1 MASPLSDPLP
11 FPDATVDTIN
21 AALSRGDR
29 VRRAPRPFE
38 DPGGH
43 KEWFHFCIYGD
54 GFDLLINFS
63 LVDELHGAPPNPGPR
78 APRHEAARLTILVRE
93 QRWIGEVDRYPAA
106 EVWAPAGSCEIVM
119 GDNRMRWGGGV
130 YHLRAKLRDL
140 AVEVDLVLRP
150 VTMPSIIHNVAV
162 RDGPP
167 INWLVIP
174 RLLASGV
181 LRVEGREHRFGDVP
195 AYHDHNWGR
204 FRWGRDFAWEWG
216 FGLPRLPSNPWS
228 FVFVR
233 LSDRAHTRVM
243 MQGVFLWRGAR
254 EQRVLR
260 GSEFSVTRVG
270 LLRQAQITKMPRA
283 MALIAPG
290 TAIDVP
296 ERLILEANTGDTRF
310 TATFTSHEAA
320 QVIIPNDDDLGV
332 TIINEV
338 AGSLRVRGC
347 CRGEDFTIECPTI
360 FEFLGA

>member
-1 MASPLSDPLP
+1 MRDL
-11 FPDATVDTIN
+11 PDAPVDAVR

-29 VRRAPRPFE
+29 VRRLPRPGD

-54 GFDLLINFS
+54 GFDLLVNYS
-63 LVDELHGAPPNPGPR
+63 LVDELHGVSPDQEPGAHR
-78 APRHEAARLTILVRE
+78 FEAARLTMLARE
-93 QRWIGEVDRYPAA
+93 ERWVGDVDRYPADS
-106 EVWAPAGSCEIVM
+106 VYAPAGSPEVRL

-130 YHLRAKLRDL
+130 YHLRAALRDEPV
-140 AVEVDLVLRP
+140 AVDAVLRP
-150 VTMPSIIHNVAV
+150 VTMPSIVHNVAV

-174 RLLASGV
+174 RLLASGT
-181 LRVEGREHRFGDVP
+181 LTIDGRVHRFQDVP

-216 FGLPRLPSNPWS
+216 FGLPREVTNPWS

-260 GSEFSVTRVG
+260 GSEIVVTRHG
-270 LLRQAQITKMPRA
+270 QLRQDRIEKTPRA
-283 MALIAPG
+283 MGLLVPG

-296 ERLILEANTGDTRF
+296 KQLRIEADTGDTRLEAVF
-310 TATFTSHEAA
+310 DSEEAA

-338 AGSLRVRGC
+338 AGQLRVRGTV
-347 CRGEDFTIECPTI
+347 RGEDFQISCPTI

>member
-1 MASPLSDPLP
+1 MSFSPGSGGL
-11 FPDATVDTIN
+11 PDASVH
-21 AALSRGDR
+21 AVRRALTRGDR
-29 VRRAPRPFE
+29 VRRVPRASAGE
-38 DPGGH
+38 GGH
-43 KEWFHFCIYGD
+43 KEWFHYCIYGD
-54 GFDLLINFS
+54 GFDLLVNFS
-63 LVDELHGAPPNPGPR
+63 LVDELHGRPPEEGPR
-78 APRHEAARLTILVRE
+78 ARRYEAARLTMLARE
-93 QRWIGEVDRYPAA
+93 RRWIGDVDRWSAD
-106 EVWAPAGSCEIVM
+106 VVHAPAGSREVRL
-119 GDNRMRWGGGV
+119 GPHRMRWGGGV
-130 YHLRAKLRDL
+130 YHLRAALRDEPV
-140 AVEVDLVLRP
+140 AIDAVLRP
-150 VTMPSIIHNVAV
+150 VTMPSIVHNVTV

-174 RLLASGV
+174 RLLASGTV
-181 LRVEGREHRFGDVP
+181 TIDGRVHRFADVP

-216 FGLPRLPSNPWS
+216 FGLPRDPADPWS

-260 GSEFSVTRVG
+260 GSEISVVRRG
-270 LLRQAQITKMPRA
+270 QLRQERIAKTPRA

-290 TAIDVP
+290 RAIDVP
-296 ERLILEANTGDTRF
+296 ERLEIRADTGDTRF
-310 TATFTSHEAA
+310 EADFVSHEAA

-338 AGSLRVRGC
+338 AGRLSVRGTV
-347 CRGEDFTIECPTI
+347 RGEDFAVECPTI